1 MTTTTTEHEPRD
13 GARQPR
19 THVLRPTDVRPV
31 SRYPVPSLAELP
43 EDIQGRIVSVDEKLG
58 FVPNVFW
65 TLAHRPAEFR
75 AFFAF
80 FDALMLKESGV
91 TKAEREMIVVATS
104 ALNDSVYCVAHHGAI
119 LRLRSR
125 NTTIAD
131 QIATN
136 HRRADVS
143 PRERAMLDFAVK
155 VATESYSI
163 DAADFERLAEYG
175 FSDEDVWDIGAITA
189 FFSYGS
195 RMANLIDM
203 RPNDEFYS
211 LGRTRL

>member
-1 MTTTTTEHEPRD
+1 MTTTTEHETRAE
-13 GARQPR
+13 ARQPR
-19 THVLRPTDVRPV
+19 THSLRPTDVRPV
-31 SRYPVPSLAELP
+31 GRYPVPNLAELP
-43 EDIQGRIVSVDEKLG
+43 EDIQGRFVSVDEKLG

-80 FDALMLKESGV
+80 FDALMLKDSGV

-104 ALNDSVYCVAHHGAI
+104 ALNDSIYCVAHHGAI
-119 LRLRSR
+119 LRLRAR
-125 NTTIAD
+125 NATIAD

-143 PRERAMLDFAVK
+143 ARERAMLDFTIK
-155 VATESYSI
+155 VATESHAI
-163 DAADFERLAEYG
+163 DDADFKRLAKHG
-175 FSDEDVWDIGAITA
+175 FSDEDIWDIGAITA

-203 RPNDEFYS
+203 RPNEEFYS
-211 LGRTRL
+211 LGRTRA